1 MGVNIVRPNDR
12 RRLASRGRLLIH
24 TISQS
29 LVNLLLPSG
38 SLELQAAKVS
48 FNRRLRRKSQDIR
61 TYAA

>member
-1 MGVNIVRPNDR
+1 MFQG
-12 RRLASRGRLLIH
+12 
-24 TISQS
+24 
-29 LVNLLLPSG
+29 LVDLLLPSG